1 MLNSVKNEC
10 DILNEQYNE
19 LEKINNKY
27 KKEINEYHKNLNHN
41 NVNIV
46 EANENVIHF
55 NSLIW
60 EILFEIETSY
70 ENKTNLSK

>member
-27 KKEINEYHKNLNHN
+27 KKEINFLIFQVDFVFYEFYIILISDLKVYFLFFYFLLIMIIALNY
-41 NVNIV
+41 
-46 EANENVIHF
+46 F
-55 NSLIW
+55 SL
-60 EILFEIETSY
+60 
-70 ENKTNLSK
+70 